1 MAGDRQGTQEIVDAI
16 VADLGERDLRA
27 GDDDGLGEILE
38 HERQGRS
45 RVAHGVGAMQH
56 HERIVVVVAGVDVG
70 RDALPVRL
78 GRGKS

>member
-16 VADLGERDLRA
+16 VAHLGEQDLRA

-38 HERQGRS
+38 HERQGRR

-56 HERIVVVVAGVDVG
+56 NERIVVVVAGVDVG